1 MAERIPFRCIGVK
14 EADALLRDPRTV
26 TLDVRDAG
34 AYGAGHVEGARNI
47 TFSGLSELIMGTPKA
62 APVLI
67 YCYHGHASREF
78 AQTLSDFGFRE
89 VYSLDGGYEAWRSW
103 VHAQAPTANAP
114 TANASTG
121 TPDATLARWLAG
133 LGFPSGGVNATVENG
148 MTPLMKAAREGLGD
162 IVGGLVAL
170 GAALDQRNTDGNTA
184 LWLACVGSHLDII
197 SALAAAGIDI
207 DNRNDNGATALM
219 YASSAGKA
227 DVVARLLELG
237 ADPLPETLDGFSAL
251 DLAATAECLTLLRGP
266 TKAAKAA
273 RAPA

>member
-1 MAERIPFRCIGVK
+1 MAERFPFRCIGVK
-14 EADALLRDPRTV
+14 EADALLKDPRTV

-34 AYGAGHVEGARNI
+34 AYGAAHVDGARNI
-47 TFSGLSELIMGTPKA
+47 TFSGLSEFIMGTPKA

-78 AQTLSDFGFRE
+78 AQTLSDFGFKE
-89 VYSLDGGYEAWRSW
+89 VYSLDGGYEAWQSW
-103 VHAQAPTANAP
+103 VHAH
-114 TANASTG
+114 ASTADAPAG
-121 TPDATLARWLAG
+121 MPDATLAGWLAG
-133 LGFPSGGVNATVENG
+133 LGFPPGGVNATVENG

-162 IVGGLVAL
+162 IVGRLVAL
-170 GAALDQRNTDGNTA
+170 GAALDQRNADGNTA

-251 DLAATAECLTLLRGP
+251 DLAATADCLTLLRGP